1 MSQNHINLVYFI
13 PKDRSELFRYFTI
26 PELIEEWCAPDGMA
40 LKVPLFEAR
49 KNGQYIYIHSKG
61 SEVWNAKGYIKEIIP
76 DEKIVMI
83 DSEISHNEKT
93 TLNDISCT
101 IDFKDALGG
110 SEITIVHEGF
120 PDKKSAEE
128 CREGWDQCIDKL
140 LGLTVADVN
149 QTDNIQREIT
159 DY

>member
-101 IDFKDALGG
+101 IDF
-110 SEITIVHEGF
+110 
-120 PDKKSAEE
+120 
-128 CREGWDQCIDKL
+128 
-140 LGLTVADVN
+140 
-149 QTDNIQREIT
+149 
-159 DY
+159 